1 MGRLWDPML
10 QSARR
15 GAARIVDPHDRPD
28 ALADFETVMEFY
40 RGIALQDDSGNDVL
54 NPFAAVRNRVDL
66 VRVLLVDPDARDC
79 FFGDMSPTLK
89 FHIYGTIWAT
99 IHSISILVPAFA
111 NGELGGHTVCG
122 YDFDAVRKAAEGP
135 DDAGVCQQDLTAR
148 LLRAVGHMAARDDA
162 HEIPTLV
169 FTRPSKGEVM
179 DALKNIH
186 EGAEDRV
193 DAFARRLESLDAS
206 RAIDSDLLWSSVWNY
221 YTTESPACQYAMAQ
235 FSVEDGGGSVDRWTG
250 YLC

>member
-1 MGRLWDPML
+1 MSVSAMHTVQVEVVKERHG
-10 QSARR
+10 ARR
-15 GAARIVDPHDRPD
+15 GIVDPHDRPD

-54 NPFAAVRNRVDL
+54 NPFAAVRESR
-66 VRVLLVDPDARDC
+66 R
-79 FFGDMSPTLK
+79 ST
-89 FHIYGTIWAT
+89 
-99 IHSISILVPAFA
+99 FA